1 MIDDL
6 KHQYPKH
13 ELPKDFNA
21 EEFKKEKRVDAI
33 IQSKWYLIRE
43 KLIESEKI
51 TVSEEDYKK
60 IAEENSAKYNIPAD
74 KLIESY
80 KDNEDVKMKIMNDKV
95 LDLILENAKIEEI
108 SELKTKDK
116 IEEEDD
122 VV

>member
-1 MIDDL
+1 MKSTRAFL
-6 KHQYPKH
+6 
-13 ELPKDFNA
+13 
-21 EEFKKEKRVDAI
+21 
-33 IQSKWYLIRE
+33 
-43 KLIESEKI
+43 
-51 TVSEEDYKK
+51 
-60 IAEENSAKYNIPAD
+60 AD